1 MPVLIKPIVTEKSM
15 KEASQNRYTFAVAK
29 EANRAQI
36 AEEIKKAFGF
46 KPLAVRMIT
55 IQNKKKAI
63 VVLKSGEKIDL
74 FDVTEENAKK
84 V

>member
-15 KEASQNRYTFAVAK
+15 KDAGQNRYTFAVAK

-36 AEEIKKAFGF
+36 AEEIKKVFGF
-46 KPLAVRMIT
+46 KPVMVRMIT
-55 IQNKKKAI
+55 IQNEKKAI
-63 VVLKSGEKIDL
+63 VVLKPGEKIDL
-74 FDVTEENAKK
+74 FDVTENAKK